1 MSEEQAKQQEQQ
13 QQQQQQEKKEKAP
26 KKAPQQQQH
35 RVFELPG
42 YWEERNTLFQ
52 KAYDRQAAEL
62 AAKEKTPIKVIVDG
76 KEVAAKAWETT
87 PEMLL
92 KELSPVAPETIAT
105 NPIVAV
111 RVDGVEWDLLR
122 VLEPSADGKVMEWIF
137 FDSEAGRHIFWHSS
151 AHILGQALEH
161 RFHGL
166 LNVGPATDS
175 DFYYDMAMTDDS
187 DKGTV
192 VSANDFGCIRQ
203 MCEKVVKERQPF
215 DRVELTKAEAQEIFK
230 YNRFKLAIIERVPEG
245 ERITGYRCGKL
256 VDLCRGPHLAT
267 TGLAKAFAITSASSV
282 YLEGRADSEALQ
294 RIHGLSFPSKA
305 QLKEWEALMA
315 EAAKRDHRKIGQDQE
330 LFFFHP
336 YSPGS
341 AFFLPRG
348 YRIYQR
354 LMDFMRAEY
363 VKRGYSEVLA
373 PNLYQSKLWEISGHW
388 QHYKDCMFTLTV
400 DEQPWALKPMNCP
413 GHCLIFGWR
422 ARSYRE
428 LPIRM
433 AEFGVL
439 HRNELSGALH
449 GLTRVRRFQ
458 QDDAHIFC
466 RPDQIEQEIDG
477 VLDLIRYTYGVFGF
491 EFELELS
498 TRPEGFLGE
507 VALWDRAETA
517 LKTVLDKTG
526 LKWKLNPGDGAFY
539 GPKIDVHIRDALRRL
554 HQCAT
559 IQLDFQLPI
568 RFDLQ
573 YMTDSMEEGK
583 KFERPVMIHRAVYG
597 SIERFLAILI
607 EHTAGKWPFWISP
620 RQIQIVPV
628 SKKFN
633 DYAREVAEILTREG
647 FYADV
652 DDSDK
657 TLQKKVME
665 AQKAQYNYTLVVGQ
679 EEASNRSV
687 NIRVRGEKAALG
699 VKTIQETIDM
709 FKTLQADHK

>member
-1 MSEEQAKQQEQQ
+1 MSEEQANVKQQ
-13 QQQQQQEKKEKAP
+13 QQKQQKQPKE
-26 KKAPQQQQH
+26 KKAPQQP
-35 RVFELPG
+35 RVYELPG
-42 YWEERNTLFQ
+42 YWEERDALFT
-52 KAYDRQAAEL
+52 KALERQASEL
-62 AAKEKTPIKVIVDG
+62 AAKEKVQITLQIDG
-76 KEVAAKAWETT
+76 KPVTATAWETT
-87 PEMLL
+87 PEDLL
-92 KELSPVAPETIAT
+92 KQLSPAAPDTIAT

-111 RVDGVEWDLLR
+111 RVDGTEWDLRR
-122 VLEPSADGKVMEWIF
+122 VLEPSADNKVMEWIY

-166 LNVGPATDS
+166 LNIGPATES
-175 DFYYDMAMTDDS
+175 DFYYDIAMTDDS

-192 VSANDFGCIRQ
+192 VSANDFSCIRQ

-215 DRVELTKAEAQEIFK
+215 ERVELTKEEASEIFK
-230 YNRFKLAIIERVPEG
+230 YNRFKLAIIERVPSN

-282 YLEGRADSEALQ
+282 YLEGRADSEVLQ

-305 QLKEWEALMA
+305 QLKDWEALMA

-373 PNLYQSKLWEISGHW
+373 PNLFQSKLWETSGHW
-388 QHYKDCMFTLTV
+388 QHYQDCMFTLTV
-400 DEQPWALKPMNCP
+400 DDQPWALKPMNCP

-466 RPDQIEQEIDG
+466 RPDQIQQEIEG
-477 VLDLIRYTYGVFGF
+477 VLDLIKHTYGIFGF

-498 TRPEGFLGE
+498 TRPEGFLGDP
-507 VALWDRAETA
+507 ALWDRAEEA

-526 LKWKLNPGDGAFY
+526 LNWKLNPGDGAFY
-539 GPKIDVHIRDALRRL
+539 GPKIDIHIRDALRRM

-573 YMTDSMEEGK
+573 YMTDSAEEGK
-583 KFERPVMIHRAVYG
+583 KFERPVMIHRAVFG
-597 SIERFLAILI
+597 SVERFLAILI

-628 SKKFN
+628 VPKYTN
-633 DYAREVAEILTREG
+633 YAKEVAEILIKEG
-647 FYADV
+647 FFADV

-657 TLQKKVME
+657 TLQKKIME

-679 EEASNRSV
+679 EEETNRTV
-687 NIRVRGEKAALG
+687 NIRVRGEKVALG
-699 VKTIQETIDM
+699 VKTIQEAVDM
-709 FKTLQADHK
+709 FKDLQANHK